1 MWTAS
6 SHHVRSAPFDPFP
19 RPWPCMGSILMPSVP
34 APAARR
40 RLPRH
45 KCGPEMQ
52 STNWCSFAEL
62 HRQPGRHTVRGRG
75 DAVGPASGSS
85 HIGTCYEFV
94 SIYVLCGWHQPLAL
108 WPIEPTIF
116 APESNPWTAVGK
128 DRRRAAILA
137 AAPSPPLELQRR
149 SQSMPCMK
157 HLIEAERESSVPSS
171 KPRKTSDG

>member
-1 MWTAS
+1 LTHS
-6 SHHVRSAPFDPFP
+6 LDLGHVWGPFSCPQY
-19 RPWPCMGSILMPSVP
+19 
-34 APAARR
+34 RR
-40 RLPRH
+40 RRH
-45 KCGPEMQ
+45 VGGYPG
-52 STNWCSFAEL
+52 TNAALRCRAPTGAPSPSYIASHGVTPCE
-62 HRQPGRHTVRGRG
+62 GGG
-75 DAVGPASGSS
+75 DVVEPASGSS

>member
-1 MWTAS
+1 MTHPLDLGLGWG
-6 SHHVRSAPFDPFP
+6 PFSCPQY
-19 RPWPCMGSILMPSVP
+19 
-34 APAARR
+34 RR
-40 RLPRH
+40 RRH
-45 KCGPEMQ
+45 VGGYPG
-52 STNWCSFAEL
+52 TNAALGCRDTNRCSFAEL

-75 DAVGPASGSS
+75 NVVGPASGSS
-85 HIGTCYEFV
+85 HSERCYGFV
-94 SIYVLCGWHQPLAL
+94 SIYVLCGWYQTLAL

-171 KPRKTSDG
+171 KPKKTSDG